1 MENSSMRWTKMKKT
15 KLNPKHLYAIFAFLL
30 SAVVVFCGVQIWQ
43 EYSSRQKDIDA
54 YAPHRGYIDWGFS
67 GRTLLHTGKYIKY
80 PKNSNCQRW
89 IKRETSLRIRRCRD
103 VPAKGNYYRRLF
115 DYWWTL
121 Y

>member
-1 MENSSMRWTKMKKT
+1 MNLKEAFRYQN
-15 KLNPKHLYAIFAFLL
+15 KLQSF
-30 SAVVVFCGVQIWQ
+30 
-43 EYSSRQKDIDA
+43 
-54 YAPHRGYIDWGFS
+54 
-67 GRTLLHTGKYIKY
+67 
-80 PKNSNCQRW
+80 

>member
-1 MENSSMRWTKMKKT
+1 MTETALNERIAELQENDSGTA
-15 KLNPKHLYAIFAFLL
+15 H
-30 SAVVVFCGVQIWQ
+30 Q
-43 EYSSRQKDIDA
+43 RQKEYRRLRRIIDVRKTDA
-54 YAPHRGYIDWGFS
+54 LLRVINYGGYAPHRGYIDWGFS

-89 IKRETSLRIRRCRD
+89 IKRETSRRIRRCRD
-103 VPAKGNYYRRLF
+103 VPVKGNYYRRLF